1 MWQSNKYC
9 GSRRTRFLY
18 QLTDSSAKQFSKQD
32 GTTPWP
38 STNKPC
44 RDRIACLVC
53 ISHRTWR
60 CSTREDRRLISVHI
74 LEQDIPSFTEFL
86 QLSPGKSLNIS
97 LNRFVLHYWEI
108 IMYMNHASEKMLWN
122 KDYAYAYSLRNQP
135 YTSGHPIVSFNLL
148 LCTACSYCQGY
159 TQQKT
164 EQESNMRAPI

>member
-1 MWQSNKYC
+1 MQNNSVNRTEPPLGRPPTNRAEI
-9 GSRRTRFLY
+9 GSHVWCVFHTERGVVVLGKIGGWFRSTYLSRIFLV
-18 QLTDSSAKQFSKQD
+18 L
-32 GTTPWP
+32 
-38 STNKPC
+38 
-44 RDRIACLVC
+44 
-53 ISHRTWR
+53 
-60 CSTREDRRLISVHI
+60 
-74 LEQDIPSFTEFL
+74 PSFCSSVL
-86 QLSPGKSLNIS
+86 GQSLNIS